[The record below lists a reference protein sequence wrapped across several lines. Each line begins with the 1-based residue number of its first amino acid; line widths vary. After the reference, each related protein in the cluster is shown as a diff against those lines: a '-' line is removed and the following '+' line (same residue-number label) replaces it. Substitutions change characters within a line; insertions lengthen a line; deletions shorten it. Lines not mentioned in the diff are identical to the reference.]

1 MERPDPDCIV
11 RARKVRFN
19 VALRPRETN
28 CCLMST
34 EARWPIR
41 DGDEWEKGDRRVNIE
56 IGANPEVQGCRGPL
70 PEQQNVN

>member
-28 CCLMST
+28 CCLTST

-41 DGDEWEKGDRRVNIE
+41 DGDEWEKGVKE
-56 IGANPEVQGCRGPL
+56 E
-70 PEQQNVN
+70 